1 MRLTIAAFANY
12 GEIKTVRPDTA
23 GYLTPAR
30 SLVADGTYEGTRRP
44 PGLPVLAAAVFKSG
58 GGEKVLSFV
67 LAMIS
72 AFAVLAVARAGFLY
86 GGHQAALIAG
96 TLYALNPTA
105 LGNAP
110 LLLKKVLDLPE
121 FSSWQIGN
129 LDITIIAQKP
139 KLAPFRE
146 AMQKR
151 LAEVCQL
158 PVDAVSVK
166 FTTTEKLGFTG
177 RGEGI
182 AASAVVLLGKKDG
195 CQ

>member
-1 MRLTIAAFANY
+1 MNIRIGQGFDVHKFAENRDLILCGVKIPCEMGLLGHSDADVAIHALMDALLGALALSDIGSHFPDNDASY
-12 GEIKTVRPDTA
+12 KNIDSTV
-23 GYLTPAR
+23 
-30 SLVADGTYEGTRRP
+30 
-44 PGLPVLAAAVFKSG
+44 
-58 GGEKVLSFV
+58 
-67 LAMIS
+67 
-72 AFAVLAVARAGFLY
+72 
-86 GGHQAALIAG
+86 
-96 TLYALNPTA
+96 
-105 LGNAP
+105 
-110 LLLKKVLDLPE
+110 LLKKVLALPE
-121 FSSWQIGN
+121 FSSWRIGN